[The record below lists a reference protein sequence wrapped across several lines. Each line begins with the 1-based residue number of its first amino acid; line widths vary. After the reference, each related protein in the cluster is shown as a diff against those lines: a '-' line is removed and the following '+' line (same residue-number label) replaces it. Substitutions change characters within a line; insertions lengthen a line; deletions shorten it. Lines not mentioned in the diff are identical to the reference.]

1 MLKHVMT
8 KQGLLRL
15 MFVLFIVLLPAAYAQ
30 NFRGLNWNLNKDQV
44 LEQETGFNFI
54 AEMDSSSEAGT
65 DVVFAGELAELDTRL
80 IYFFNGSGALYRVAY
95 GFVQERADEATYMR
109 DFERVSNILRSSYG
123 EPAVTDAW
131 QAEGYLAHTWETAD
145 TIMIHALLRG
155 ERGFGHAIDLVK
167 K

>member
-1 MLKHVMT
+1 MLQHVMT
-8 KQGLLRL
+8 KQGLVVL
-15 MFVLFIVLLPAAYAQ
+15 MLVVSAVLLPAAQAQ

-109 DFERVSNILRSSYG
+109 DFERVSNILRTSYG

-155 ERGFGHAIDLVK
+155 ESGFGHAIDLVK

>member
-1 MLKHVMT
+1 MFKKCVFLA
-8 KQGLLRL
+8 LLL
-15 MFVLFIVLLPAAYAQ
+15 VVSAASAQ
-30 NFRGLNWNLNKDQV
+30 DFRGLDWNANQDQV

-54 AEMDSSSEAGT
+54 AEMESATAAGT
-65 DVVFAGELAELDTRL
+65 DIVFAGELADLDTRL

-95 GFVQERADEATYMR
+95 GFVEARADEASYMN

-131 QAEGYLAHTWETAD
+131 QAEGYLAYSWETTN
-145 TIMIHALLRG
+145 TIMIHALLRTDT
-155 ERGFGHAIDLVK
+155 GFGHAIDLVK

>member
-8 KQGLLRL
+8 KHGLLVL
-15 MFVLFIVLLPAAYAQ
+15 TFVVFAVLPAAHAQ

-54 AEMDSSSEAGT
+54 AEMDSASAAGT

-80 IYFFNGSGALYRVAY
+80 IYFFDGEGSLYRVAY
-95 GFVQERADEATYMR
+95 GFVEPRADEATYTN
-109 DFERVSNILRSSYG
+109 DFERVSNILRTSYG

-145 TIMIHALLRG
+145 TIMIHALLRTDT
-155 ERGFGHAIDLVK
+155 GFGHAIDLVK